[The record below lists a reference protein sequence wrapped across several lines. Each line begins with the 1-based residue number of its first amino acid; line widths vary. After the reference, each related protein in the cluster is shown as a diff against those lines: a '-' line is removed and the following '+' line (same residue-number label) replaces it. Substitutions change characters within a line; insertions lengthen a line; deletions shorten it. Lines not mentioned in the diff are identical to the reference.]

1 MTRFLV
7 ITLFLITVGCST
19 NTRQRVSSV
28 EQLPYYSEAT
38 FTPEWFDTEDGV
50 PDDYHQ
56 ISSFSLVNQS
66 GETLTEKDVEG
77 KIYVSDF
84 FFTSCPG
91 ICPKMTTNMQLVQEA
106 FINDEDVLILS
117 HSVTPEYDS
126 VYVLKTYA
134 ELNGV
139 VDEKWH
145 LLTGDRNEI
154 YDLGR
159 NQYFVEEDLGL
170 DKDPDDFIHTE
181 NFVLIDKERRIRG
194 IYNGLNKAAVNQLI
208 EDIKTLQNE

>member
-56 ISSFSLVNQS
+56 IPSFSLVNQS

-77 KIYVSDF
+77 KIYVADF

-106 FINDEDVLILS
+106 FIND
-117 HSVTPEYDS
+117 
-126 VYVLKTYA
+126 K
-134 ELNGV
+134 
-139 VDEKWH
+139 
-145 LLTGDRNEI
+145 
-154 YDLGR
+154 
-159 NQYFVEEDLGL
+159 
-170 DKDPDDFIHTE
+170 
-181 NFVLIDKERRIRG
+181 
-194 IYNGLNKAAVNQLI
+194 
-208 EDIKTLQNE
+208 